1 MRQCVKMETMLA
13 AAEWNANLY
22 GYDPRTGHREAVTDY
37 RSVTDLMSIQ
47 SQDSTDNSAPIVELC
62 VKMQLFQ
69 SKISNSHTDNRAI

>member
-13 AAEWNANLY
+13 AAERNANLY
-22 GYDPRTGHREAVTDY
+22 GYDPRAGHREA
-37 RSVTDLMSIQ
+37 VTDLMSIQ
-47 SQDSTDNSAPIVELC
+47 SQDNSTDNSAPIVELC